1 MAVKKARAKVQTQE
15 VETDD
20 KAGPRRQS
28 APSGPPATG
37 DPLYDNNIHMFMTD
51 FNEES
56 CAMAI
61 RFILEKNVLP
71 KKFRPKYL
79 TLMINSPGGAVH
91 AAFALID
98 VMKGSAIPVRT
109 VGLGMIASCGVLTF
123 MAGQKGHRVIT
134 PNTSILS
141 HQYSWGSRGKEH
153 ELFAVVREFEM
164 STERMITHY
173 KKCTGLNEKKIRELL
188 LPPEDVWLSAEEAV
202 KYGIAVEIRSVY

>member
-1 MAVKKARAKVQTQE
+1 MAVKKAKAKVQTQE

-28 APSGPPATG
+28 AQAGPPPSG

-202 KYGIAVEIRSVY
+202 KYGIADEIRSVY

>member
-28 APSGPPATG
+28 APSGPPPSG

-202 KYGIAVEIRSVY
+202 KYGIADEIRSVY

>member
-1 MAVKKARAKVQTQE
+1 MAAKKAKAKVQTQE
-15 VETDD
+15 EVNED
-20 KAGPRRQS
+20 KSGPAGPPVGSRGQPLS
-28 APSGPPATG
+28 G
-37 DPLYDNNIHMFMTD
+37 DPLYDNHIHMFMTG

-56 CAMAI
+56 CAVAI
-61 RFILEKNVLP
+61 RFILEKNMLP
-71 KKFRPKYL
+71 KKQRPKHL

-123 MAGQKGHRVIT
+123 MAGQKGHRIIT

-141 HQYSWGSRGKEH
+141 HQYSWGTRGKEQ

-164 STERMITHY
+164 SKDRMITHY
-173 KKCTGLNEKKIRELL
+173 KK
-188 LPPEDVWLSAEEAV
+188 
-202 KYGIAVEIRSVY
+202 

>member
-1 MAVKKARAKVQTQE
+1 MAVKKAKAKVQTQA
-15 VETDD
+15 VKTDD

-28 APSGPPATG
+28 APAGPPPSG

-202 KYGIAVEIRSVY
+202 KYGIADEIRSVY

>member
-1 MAVKKARAKVQTQE
+1 MAVKKAKAKVQTQE

-28 APSGPPATG
+28 VPSGPPPSG

-202 KYGIAVEIRSVY
+202 KYGIADEIRSVY